1 LPRTQYLQSGSPLFN
16 FDLTEAKLSQA
27 LHSQSYLNKELLIYL
42 VYRDSRLHEQRSDLS
57 KLQLPQSNRSLQVRF
72 FLSQILEK
80 YPITVINLMK
90 DIQALNS
97 DIHITLKT
105 MLRALGLYNEEFSI
119 QSMIYRSDR
128 TTEKEELIKYK

>member
-1 LPRTQYLQSGSPLFN
+1 
-16 FDLTEAKLSQA
+16 
-27 LHSQSYLNKELLIYL
+27 
-42 VYRDSRLHEQRSDLS
+42 
-57 KLQLPQSNRSLQVRF
+57 
-72 FLSQILEK
+72 
-80 YPITVINLMK
+80 MK